1 MAAQSG
7 IARFIGMSGRTY
19 NKGFYLDDSAGH
31 AANWDAGAGA
41 GTSSPTT
48 IQFNEPVALVDVAI
62 AAATGQ
68 TQTRMTKDGV
78 PTGDS
83 ILNSLHVATVT
94 TRPSL
99 AMPIGPRQLFAMWQV
114 A

>member
-19 NKGFYLDDSAGH
+19 NKGFYCDDTAGH
-31 AANWDAGAGA
+31 AVNWDAGAGA
-41 GTSSPTT
+41 GTTSPSS
-48 IQFNEPVALVDVAI
+48 IQFNEPVALVDVVI

-68 TQTRMTKDGV
+68 TQTRFTKDGV
-78 PTGDS
+78 PTGDT
-83 ILNSLHVATVT
+83 ILNAVHLASIA